1 MKFKMKHSCIT
12 VKDLDKSLQFYA
24 DSLDLK
30 EERRITAPDGSYII
44 VFLGDGFGHCQLEL
58 TWYRD
63 KEGAYNLGDNEIHV
77 GFRTDD
83 YEGALAK
90 HKEMGCV
97 VFENQDMGIYF
108 IGDPDGY
115 WMEVIPTRKPEDW

>member
-1 MKFKMKHSCIT
+1 MIHSCIT
-12 VKDLDKSLQFYA
+12 VKDLEKSMEFYEKA
-24 DSLDLK
+24 LDLT
-30 EERRITAPDGSYII
+30 EERRIVADDGSSII
-44 VFLGDGFGHCQLEL
+44 VFLGDGFGNCQLEL
-58 TWYRD
+58 TWFRD

-83 YEGALAK
+83 YEGALKK

-97 VFENQDMGIYF
+97 VFENDNMGIYF

-115 WMEVIPTRKPEDW
+115 WMEVVPVREPESWK